1 VSPAALFVLACL
13 AAEPS
18 RCERFQVAVEIDLRL
33 PMQCHGAATEWALAH
48 PAWRIRTATCGPW
61 EVGT

>member
-1 VSPAALFVLACL
+1 MSPVALVVLACL
-13 AAEPS
+13 AAETA

-33 PMQCHGAATEWALAH
+33 PMQCFGAAAEWAIAH

-61 EVGT
+61 EVDT